1 VTVTQRSGPSTSAS
15 VALAQRSWSSVR
27 CLVRVCC
34 EGEVRYTIGEGNDK
48 AEAVGRLVCGAVA
61 GSLGGGRD
69 GRPEC
74 PAALPERGNVA
85 FGKLRQLTIT
95 GNAFVADGA
104 SLTVAGNLTLAP
116 GACLDAFS
124 LGTVTVGRNVSV
136 RNGATLALGCSPGA
150 LGPPIP
156 QPPCGFVTTNDTV
169 GGNIIAD
176 QPLTMYL
183 TAVSIRG
190 NVVSTGGGPGPTFD
204 PYINFPI
211 KENTIG
217 GNLIVQGWQG
227 AWFGALRNAVSGNVI
242 VNHNVG
248 VAIGDL
254 GTLDSTEVVANT
266 IGGNLICQD
275 NSPMA
280 QIGDAQP
287 VLNTVAGHK
296 IGQCAGL

>member
-1 VTVTQRSGPSTSAS
+1 MTKLKL
-15 VALAQRSWSSVR
+15 LAGL
-27 CLVRVCC
+27 C
-34 EGEVRYTIGEGNDK
+34 
-48 AEAVGRLVCGAVA
+48 AVL
-61 GSLGGGRD
+61 SLGVWAAGATAD
-69 GRPEC
+69 PNAQPLC
-74 PAALPERGNVA
+74 PSAGTSLSGSYGN
-85 FGKLRQLTIT
+85 LTIT

-227 AWFGALRNAVSGNVI
+227 AWFGALRNTVSGNVI

-254 GTLDSTEVVANT
+254 GTLDPTEVVANT
-266 IGGNLICQD
+266 IGGNLICEG